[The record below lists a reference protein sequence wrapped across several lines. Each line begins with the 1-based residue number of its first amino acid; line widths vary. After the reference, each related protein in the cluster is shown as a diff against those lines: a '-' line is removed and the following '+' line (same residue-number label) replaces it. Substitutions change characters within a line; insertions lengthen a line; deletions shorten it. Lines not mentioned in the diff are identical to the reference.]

1 MSTPFTSFTLDQLKA
16 RTSAKWQ
23 HYGADVLPLWVA
35 EMDAT
40 IAPSVVE
47 AVNAAMTSGDTGYAV
62 GDAYGEAF
70 VEYSKRHW
78 NLDLDV
84 AYTIPVID
92 VIRGLGSVIE
102 HATEPGAP
110 IVITPPVYY
119 PFAMIVAGT
128 GRTLVNAP
136 MTAAGRFD
144 PETLDTAF
152 AEAAAMGKGGM
163 VLISNPH
170 NPTGVVHTRE
180 ELTTLATLANK
191 HGIRILS
198 DEIHAP
204 LTMPGYEFISI
215 LDIPEAADAI
225 VVTSASKSY
234 NLAGLKGA
242 LIVTRK
248 ESSEFVRSMK
258 AEYLE
263 APSHLGTI
271 AHVAALR
278 GGDEWIAAVNKDIDR
293 NRHLVTELV
302 STFLPGAKY
311 TPVEAT
317 YLAWVDCRTLGLGDD
332 PGQVF
337 LEKGKVAF
345 SSGHVFGEG
354 GEGYIRVNMA
364 TSPEILSEAFRRA
377 SLAL

>member
-1 MSTPFTSFTLDQLKA
+1 MSTPFTTYSLEQLKA

-78 NLDLDV
+78 NLDLDP

-102 HATEPGAP
+102 HATEDGAP

-144 PETLDTAF
+144 PETLDKAF

-302 STFLPGAKY
+302 NTFLPGAKY

-317 YLAWVDCRTLGLGDD
+317 YLAWVDCRALGLGVD

-354 GEGYIRVNMA
+354 GEGHIRVNMA
-364 TSPEILSEAFRRA
+364 TSPEILTEAFRRA

>member
-1 MSTPFTSFTLDQLKA
+1 MSTPFTTYSLDQLRT

-23 HYGADVLPLWVA
+23 HYGPDVLPLWVA

-40 IAPSVVE
+40 IAPSVIE

-62 GDAYGEAF
+62 GDLYGEAF
-70 VEYSKRHW
+70 TEYAQRHW
-78 NLDLDV
+78 NLELDP

-92 VIRGLGSVIE
+92 VIRGLGSVIS
-102 HATEPGAP
+102 HATESNAP

-119 PFAMIVAGT
+119 PFAMIVNGT

-136 MTAAGRFD
+136 MNAAGRFD
-144 PETLDTAF
+144 AENLDKAF
-152 AEAAAMGKGGM
+152 AEAAALGKGGM

-180 ELTTLATLANK
+180 ELTMLATLAAK
-191 HGIRILS
+191 HGLRILS

-248 ESSEFVRSMK
+248 ESSDFVRSMK

-271 AHVAALR
+271 SHVAALR

-302 STFLPGAKY
+302 STFLPGATY

-317 YLAWVDCRTLGLGDD
+317 YLAWVDCRVLGLGDD

-345 SSGHVFGEG
+345 SSGHVFGHG
-354 GEGYIRVNMA
+354 GEGHIRVNMA
-364 TSPEILSEAFRRA
+364 TSPEILTEAFRRA

>member
-1 MSTPFTSFTLDQLKA
+1 MSTPFTTYSLDQLKS

-62 GDAYGEAF
+62 GDIYGEAF

-78 NLDLDV
+78 NLDLDP

-92 VIRGLGSVIE
+92 VIRGLGSVIS

-144 PETLDTAF
+144 PETLEKGF

-180 ELTTLATLANK
+180 ELIALAVLANK
-191 HGIRILS
+191 HGLRILS

-204 LTMPGYEFISI
+204 LMMPGYEFISI

-242 LIVTRK
+242 LIVTNK

-317 YLAWVDCRTLGLGDD
+317 YLAWVDCRALGLGDD

-354 GEGYIRVNMA
+354 GEGHIRVNMG
-364 TSPEILSEAFRRA
+364 TSPEILTEAFRRA
-377 SLAL
+377 AQAL

>member
-1 MSTPFTSFTLDQLKA
+1 MSTPFTTYSLEQLQS

-23 HYGADVLPLWVA
+23 HYGPGVLPLWVA

-47 AVNAAMTSGDTGYAV
+47 AVNAAMASGDTGYAV
-62 GDAYGEAF
+62 GDLYGEAF
-70 VEYSKRHW
+70 AEYSQRHW
-78 NLDLDV
+78 NLDVDV

-144 PETLDTAF
+144 PETLDKGF

-180 ELTTLATLANK
+180 ELTTLAVLANK
-191 HGIRILS
+191 HGLRILS

-204 LTMPGYEFISI
+204 LMMPGYEFISI

-248 ESSEFVRSMK
+248 ESAEFVRSMK

-317 YLAWVDCRTLGLGDD
+317 YLAWVDCRPLGLGDD

-354 GEGYIRVNMA
+354 GEGHIRVNMG
-364 TSPEILSEAFRRA
+364 TSPEILTEAFRRA